1 MNTIKFITNNA
12 GTSVSEDYDG
22 WVMYAQYVLEECCT
36 LLKKLIPPSDD
47 SGYAESLNDL
57 YGVLLLGYR
66 FKNGSK
72 AERLAMKNEISQL
85 AERLYKYNRSR
96 IVCTRTGFSAENV

>member
-22 WVMYAQYVLEECCT
+22 WVMYAQYVLEEYCA
-36 LLKKLIPPSDD
+36 LLKKLIPPSDY
-47 SGYAESLNDL
+47 SGYAESLKDL
-57 YGVLLLGYR
+57 YLVWILGYR

-85 AERLYKYNRSR
+85 AERLYRYNRSR